1 MTAIIDCL
9 IAWISFENS
18 CTQLINDVQFRLPIH
33 AARLHTHRHRQ
44 SLFPGIYGITIT
56 KCYHA
61 QQDTAVFSL
70 LLVLIVVVCPFALYI
85 VDFTAFCCR

>member
-18 CTQLINDVQFRLPIH
+18 CTQLINDLHFRLPIQ
-33 AARLHTHRHRQ
+33 LLDCTHIDRH

-70 LLVLIVVVCPFALYI
+70 LLLIVVICPFALYI